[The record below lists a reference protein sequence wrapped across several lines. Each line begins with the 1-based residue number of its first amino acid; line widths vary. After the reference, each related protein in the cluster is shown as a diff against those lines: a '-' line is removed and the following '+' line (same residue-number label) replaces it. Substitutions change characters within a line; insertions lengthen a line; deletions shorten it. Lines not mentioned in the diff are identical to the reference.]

1 MIKRI
6 FKYLGLALVAL
17 VAVLAVN
24 TALYKAPDYA
34 PADVAEL
41 PSVTVDVARIT
52 ANMAEA
58 VTYETVA
65 QHLIDPLAE
74 GQFQGFLE
82 WIETTYPGVH
92 ATMEREMANLTPIY
106 KWQGK
111 NADAQP
117 VLMTGHY
124 DVVPAPEA
132 ERDRWEH
139 PPFAG
144 VADAEFVWG
153 RGTIDDKIGVV
164 GLLEAAETLISQGF
178 QPEKTIYFIFGHD
191 EEIGGQNGAGAAV
204 ELLGSRGIQMEWSL
218 DEGSMVLDD
227 VLPGLPA
234 PVASINVAE
243 KGYVTLNITA
253 KATGGHSSL
262 PPAETAVGSL
272 AVAVERLM
280 ANPVPGGLTDATA
293 EFFDAVAPEFGLVQR
308 VLFANRWLFGPV
320 LEGVLSG
327 SGPTNAML
335 RTTTA
340 PTMLQASLTENVL
353 PTEAVAVVNFRI
365 HPRDTVESVIAH
377 VEAVIDDPNIE
388 VSMRGEP
395 TVPSPV
401 SSSESE
407 GFQLLAQ
414 ATLGAFGDVILVP
427 GLTVAGTDS
436 KHFSKISDDSYRFNP
451 MTFGPDDLSRIHGI
465 NERVSIADLERAV
478 QFYAQ
483 IMMGVDG

>member
-1 MIKRI
+1 MVLRI
-6 FKYLGLALVAL
+6 LKYLGLAVIAL
-17 VAVLAVN
+17 LAVLAVK

-34 PADVAEL
+34 PVDAAAL
-41 PSVTVDVARIT
+41 PSVTVDVDRVV
-52 ANMAEA
+52 ANVSTA
-58 VTYETVA
+58 VTFETVS
-65 QHLIDPLAE
+65 QNLVDPLAS
-74 GQFQGFLE
+74 GQFHGFLE
-82 WIETTYPGVH
+82 WIEAAYPGVH
-92 ATMEREMANLTPIY
+92 TTMSREMANLTPIY
-106 KWQGK
+106 KWEGK
-111 NADAQP
+111 NPDTQP

-124 DVVPAPEA
+124 DVVPAPVA
-132 ERDRWEH
+132 ELDRWEH
-139 PPFAG
+139 APFSGAR
-144 VADAEFVWG
+144 DTEFVWG
-153 RGTIDDKIGVV
+153 RGTIDDKIGVI
-164 GLLEAAETLISQGF
+164 GLLEAAEMLIADGF
-178 QPEKTIYFIFGHD
+178 QPERTIYFIFGHD

-204 ELLGSRGIQMEWSL
+204 ALLGARGVQMEWSL

-234 PVASINVAE
+234 PVASINIAE

-253 KATGGHSSL
+253 KAAGGHSSL
-262 PPAETAVGSL
+262 PPAETAVGAL

-293 EFFDAVAPEFGLVQR
+293 DFFDAVAPEFGLAER
-308 VLFANRWLFGPV
+308 VLFANQWLFRPV
-320 LEGVLSG
+320 LEGILSG

-365 HPRDTVESVIAH
+365 HPRDTVESVVAH
-377 VEAVIDDPNIE
+377 VEAVIDNPDID
-388 VSMRGEP
+388 VTLRGEP
-395 TVPSPV
+395 THPSPV
-401 SSSESE
+401 SSAETE

-414 ATLGAFGDVILVP
+414 ATLGAFGNIILVP
-427 GLTVAGTDS
+427 GLTVAGTDT

>member
-6 FKYLGLALVAL
+6 LKYVGVAFAAL
-17 VAVLAVN
+17 VAVLGVK

-34 PADVAEL
+34 PADAVAL
-41 PSVTVDVARIT
+41 PSVTVDVEQIT
-52 ANMAEA
+52 ANMAMA
-58 VTYETVA
+58 VTFETVSG
-65 QHLIDPLAE
+65 HLKDPLSE
-74 GQFQGFLE
+74 GQFRGFLE
-82 WIETTYPGVH
+82 WVEATYPKVH
-92 ATMEREMANLTPIY
+92 ATMDREMANLTPIY

-139 PPFAG
+139 APFAG
-144 VADAEFVWG
+144 MADAEFVWG
-153 RGTIDDKIGVV
+153 RGTIDDKIGVI
-164 GLLEAAETLISQGF
+164 GLLEAAEMLIAEGF

-218 DEGSMVLDD
+218 DEGSMVLDG

-262 PPAETAVGSL
+262 PPSETAVGSL

-280 ANPVPGGLTDATA
+280 ANPVPGGLTDASA

-308 VLFANRWLFGPV
+308 VLFANQWLFRPV

-340 PTMLQASLTENVL
+340 PTMLQASLTENVVT
-353 PTEAVAVVNFRI
+353 TEAVVVVNFRI

-377 VEAVIDDPNIE
+377 VESVMDNPDVE
-388 VSMRGEP
+388 VSVRGEL
-395 TVPSPV
+395 TLPSPV
-401 SSSESE
+401 SS
-407 GFQLLAQ
+407 
-414 ATLGAFGDVILVP
+414 
-427 GLTVAGTDS
+427 
-436 KHFSKISDDSYRFNP
+436 
-451 MTFGPDDLSRIHGI
+451 
-465 NERVSIADLERAV
+465 
-478 QFYAQ
+478 
-483 IMMGVDG
+483 

>member
-1 MIKRI
+1 MVLRI
-6 FKYLGLALVAL
+6 LKYLGLAVIAL
-17 VAVLAVN
+17 VAVLAVK
-24 TALYKAPDYA
+24 TTLYKAPDYA
-34 PADVAEL
+34 PVDAGTL
-41 PSVTVDVARIT
+41 PSVTVDVARVVE
-52 ANMAEA
+52 NVSKS
-58 VTYETVA
+58 VTFETVS
-65 QHLIDPLAE
+65 QNLKDPLSTV
-74 GQFQGFLE
+74 QFRGFLE
-82 WIETTYPGVH
+82 WIETAYPGVH
-92 ATMEREMANLTPIY
+92 ATMSREMANLTPIY
-106 KWQGK
+106 KWEGK
-111 NADAQP
+111 NPDTQP

-124 DVVPAPEA
+124 DVVPAPVA
-132 ERDRWEH
+132 ELDRWEH
-139 PPFAG
+139 APFAG
-144 VADAEFVWG
+144 AVDADFVWG
-153 RGTIDDKIGVV
+153 RGTIDDKIGVI
-164 GLLEAAETLISQGF
+164 GLLEAAEMLIADGF
-178 QPEKTIYFIFGHD
+178 QPERTIYFIFGHD

-204 ELLGSRGIQMEWSL
+204 ALLGARGVQMEWSL

-234 PVASINVAE
+234 PVASINIAE

-262 PPAETAVGSL
+262 PPAETAVGAL

-293 EFFDAVAPEFGLVQR
+293 EFFDAVAPEFGLAER
-308 VLFANRWLFGPV
+308 VLFANQWLFRPV
-320 LEGVLSG
+320 LEGILSG

-365 HPRDTVESVIAH
+365 HPRDTVESVVAH
-377 VEAVIDDPNIE
+377 VEEVIDNPDVEVTLRGDP
-388 VSMRGEP
+388 
-395 TVPSPV
+395 THPSPV
-401 SSSESE
+401 SSAETE

-414 ATLGAFGDVILVP
+414 ATLGAFGNVILVP
-427 GLTVAGTDS
+427 GLTVAGTDT

>member
-1 MIKRI
+1 MFLRLL
-6 FKYLGLALVAL
+6 KYLGLALVAL
-17 VAVLAVN
+17 VAVLAVK
-24 TALYKAPDYA
+24 TMLYKAPNYA
-34 PADVAEL
+34 PTDRADL
-41 PSVTVDVARIT
+41 PTVNVNIDRIV
-52 ANMAEA
+52 ANMGQA
-58 VTYETVA
+58 VTFETVA
-65 QHLIDPLAE
+65 HHLADPLAE
-74 GQFQGFLE
+74 GQFRGFLE
-82 WIETTYPGVH
+82 WIEATYPGVH
-92 ATMEREMANLTPIY
+92 TTMSREMANLTPIY
-106 KWQGK
+106 KWDGK
-111 NADAQP
+111 NPDAQP
-117 VLMTGHY
+117 ILMTGHY

-139 PPFAG
+139 APFAG
-144 VADAEFVWG
+144 VTDAEFVWG
-153 RGTIDDKIGVV
+153 RGTIDDKIGVI
-164 GLLEAAETLISQGF
+164 GLLEAAETLIADGF
-178 QPEKTIYFIFGHD
+178 QPERTIYFIFGHD
-191 EEIGGQNGAGAAV
+191 EEIGGQKGAGAAV
-204 ELLGSRGIQMEWSL
+204 ALLGARGVQMAWSL

-262 PPAETAVGSL
+262 PPADTAVGAL
-272 AVAVERLM
+272 AGAVERLM
-280 ANPVPGGLTDATA
+280 ANPVPGGLTDASA
-293 EFFDAVAPEFGLVQR
+293 EFFDSVAPEFGLTER
-308 VLFANRWLFGPV
+308 VLFANQWLFRPV
-320 LEGVLSG
+320 LEGILSG

-377 VEAVIDDPNIE
+377 VEAVVDNPNID

-395 TVPSPV
+395 THPSPV
-401 SSSESE
+401 SSAESD

-427 GLTVAGTDS
+427 GLTVAGTDT

>member
-1 MIKRI
+1 MVIRI

-17 VAVLAVN
+17 VAVLAVK

-34 PADVAEL
+34 PAGAAEL

-52 ANMAEA
+52 ANMSEA

-82 WIETTYPGVH
+82 WIGATYPSVH
-92 ATMEREMANLTPIY
+92 ATMDLEMANLTPIY
-106 KWQGK
+106 KWEGK

-153 RGTIDDKIGVV
+153 RGTIDDKIGVI

-272 AVAVERLM
+272 AAAVERLM

-293 EFFDAVAPEFGLVQR
+293 EFFDAVAPEFGLAER
-308 VLFANRWLFGPV
+308 VLFANQWLFRPV
-320 LEGVLSG
+320 LEGILSG

-377 VEAVIDDPNIE
+377 VKAVIDDPNIE
-388 VSMRGEP
+388 VTMRGEP

>member
-1 MIKRI
+1 MILRVL
-6 FKYLGLALVAL
+6 KYIGLALL
-17 VAVLAVN
+17 VLVVILAVK

-34 PADVAEL
+34 PADAAAL
-41 PSVTVDVARIT
+41 PDVTVDVERIV

-65 QHLIDPLAE
+65 QHLVDPLVK
-74 GQFQGFLE
+74 GQFTGFLE
-82 WIETTYPGVH
+82 WIEQTYPGVH
-92 ATMEREMANLTPIY
+92 ASMDREMANLTPIY
-106 KWQGK
+106 KWTGK
-111 NADAQP
+111 NPEAQP

-124 DVVPAPEA
+124 DVVPAPDA
-132 ERDRWEH
+132 ERDRWQH

-144 VADAEFVWG
+144 IADADFVWG
-153 RGTIDDKIGVV
+153 RGTIDDKIGVI
-164 GLLEAAETLISQGF
+164 GLLEAAETLISKGF
-178 QPEKTIYFIFGHD
+178 QPERTIYFIFGHD

-204 ELLGSRGIQMEWSL
+204 ELLRARGVQMEWSL

-253 KATGGHSSL
+253 KSTGGHSSL
-262 PPAETAVGSL
+262 PPADTAVGAL

-293 EFFDAVAPEFGLVQR
+293 DFFDSVAPEFGLVER
-308 VLFANRWLFGPV
+308 VLFANQWLFRPV
-320 LEGVLSG
+320 LEGILSG

-365 HPRDTVESVIAH
+365 HPRDTVESVVAH
-377 VEAVIDDPNIE
+377 VEAVINNPE
-388 VSMRGEP
+388 VEVTVRGEP
-395 TVPSPV
+395 TLPSPV

-427 GLTVAGTDS
+427 GLTVAGTDT

-483 IMMGVDG
+483 IMMGLDG